1 MPKRENRM
9 EMVVLIA
16 LVLFGTKKKDGMFCK
31 SGLLWRRH
39 EMTVVREAL
48 LHLPICSLAR
58 APNLLLY

>member
-9 EMVVLIA
+9 EIDVLIA

-48 LHLPICSLAR
+48 LHLSICSLAR
-58 APNLLLY
+58 APNLVLY